1 MNNNQIM
8 DRRIPDNKNNQNNQ
22 SNQKEQEKIILF
34 IHKDSNPCKKII
46 EVIKNHSKKF
56 NLEIGEISQMQTI
69 PSQIKNLPAL
79 VIENGTKLIE
89 GKEVFNYFQNQELVF
104 IDLNSSSK
112 NFGSSI
118 GSSFGDYNNLDNN
131 TNNLFSSLNEDDM
144 SKGIPEY
151 KEEDNKTIDLEK
163 IQKERSGAL

>member
-8 DRRIPDNKNNQNNQ
+8 DRRIPDNKNIQNSQNNQ
-22 SNQKEQEKIILF
+22 KEEEKLVLF
-34 IHKDSNPCKKII
+34 IHKDSKPCKKILEI
-46 EVIKNHSKKF
+46 IKNHSKKF

-69 PSQIKNLPAL
+69 PGQIQFLPAL

-89 GKEVFNYFQNQELVF
+89 GKEVFNYFANQELIF

-112 NFGSSI
+112 NFGFSI

-131 TNNLFSSLNEDDM
+131 TNSLFSSINEDDM

-151 KEEDNKTIDLEK
+151 KEDDNKTIDLEK
-163 IQKERSGAL
+163 IQKERSSTL